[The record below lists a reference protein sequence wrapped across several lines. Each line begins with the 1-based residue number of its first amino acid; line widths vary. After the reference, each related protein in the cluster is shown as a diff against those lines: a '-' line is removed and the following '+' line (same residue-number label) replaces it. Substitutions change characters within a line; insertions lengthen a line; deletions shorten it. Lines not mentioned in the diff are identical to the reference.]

1 MLRGPGV
8 HSEVTEHHLLTE
20 SSTPNAPL
28 LDTSRWSWTLMEM
41 KKIMGEV
48 RFECTETCRRE
59 QGETAH
65 SFNALQRMGNYLF
78 MKKKK
83 KKKL

>member
-1 MLRGPGV
+1 
-8 HSEVTEHHLLTE
+8 
-20 SSTPNAPL
+20 
-28 LDTSRWSWTLMEM
+28 MEM

-83 KKKL
+83 NKKL

>member
-1 MLRGPGV
+1 
-8 HSEVTEHHLLTE
+8 
-20 SSTPNAPL
+20 
-28 LDTSRWSWTLMEM
+28 MEM

-83 KKKL
+83 EQKTIKKEYLENKDCPRELQIQ